1 METASAKKAIL
12 IEDEELVQQ
21 FERALKCQMCNQ
33 VISGYDFQACITEH
47 GITHTI
53 VVCSRCYQEI
63 IQQDTASDDYWN
75 QRGVTR

>member
-1 METASAKKAIL
+1 MKTALSSNPTLIKK
-12 IEDEELVQQ
+12 DEELAQQ

-33 VISGYDFQACITEH
+33 IISGYDFQAGVTEH

-63 IQQDTASDDYWN
+63 IQQDMASDDYLN
-75 QRGVTR
+75 

>member
-1 METASAKKAIL
+1 MATSSARKPIL

-21 FERALKCQMCNQ
+21 FERALKCKICNQ
-33 VISGYDFQACITEH
+33 IISSYDFQACITEH

-75 QRGVTR
+75 